1 MAAIR
6 VNLSDQE
13 KKALE
18 LARLK
23 RNSNIG
29 ERAFYVLLSSE
40 GKGVR
45 QIAIQTGVNK
55 HTVRKWLKV
64 YQKKGINGL
73 NGIVPPG
80 RPNVKGISVA
90 KEIEKVVSKS
100 PVEYGYME
108 EGWTTALLVDYFV
121 KKGIK
126 VSRCTIK
133 RVL

>member
-80 RPNVKGISVA
+80 RPNVK
-90 KEIEKVVSKS
+90 
-100 PVEYGYME
+100 
-108 EGWTTALLVDYFV
+108 
-121 KKGIK
+121 
-126 VSRCTIK
+126 
-133 RVL
+133 